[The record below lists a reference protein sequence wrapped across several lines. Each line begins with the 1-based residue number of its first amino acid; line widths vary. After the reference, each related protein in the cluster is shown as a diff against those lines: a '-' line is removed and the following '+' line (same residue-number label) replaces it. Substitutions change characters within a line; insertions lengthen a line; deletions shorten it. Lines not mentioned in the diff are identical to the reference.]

1 MVISLKLRI
10 FAVEVVVDV
19 AKIRTFANN
28 ANFKRKT
35 FAVLTIINNFA
46 NLKSIF
52 ANMEV
57 FERIKEIRKTVFNDS
72 NLEFANFM
80 GEKTSTTSGWV
91 SGKRGIGR
99 SVIDKITSKLPNV
112 NPSWLLTGEGNMLTD
127 TQSQTFHSNARQ
139 VDDLS
144 YMNVPVIH
152 IKAQC
157 GYLAG
162 YGDAEYIDTLPT
174 MPVIV
179 DQTYHG
185 KYRIFE
191 TEGDSMD
198 DGSRNSICDGDK
210 LLCREVRR
218 DLWLPKLHINDWYF
232 VIVHRTKGISIKQI
246 TAQDDSGNITCH
258 SLNELFNDYTVNLD
272 DVVEIYNVIKVVER
286 SMRL

>member
-1 MVISLKLRI
+1 MEAWKRVEFIIEKEGLNKNSFSKAIGIS
-10 FAVEVVVDV
+10 
-19 AKIRTFANN
+19 NN
-28 ANFKRKT
+28 VTITR
-35 FAVLTIINNFA
+35 IINEHRTPSRATCEKIVSAFPA
-46 NLKSIF
+46 Y
-52 ANMEV
+52 
-57 FERIKEIRKTVFNDS
+57 
-72 NLEFANFM
+72 NLE
-80 GEKTSTTSGWV
+80 
-91 SGKRGIGR
+91 
-99 SVIDKITSKLPNV
+99 
-112 NPSWLLTGEGNMLTD
+112 WLLTGEGNMLTD
-127 TQSQTFHSNARQ
+127 APSQTYHSNARP

-162 YGDAEYIDTLPT
+162 YGDTEYIDTLPT

-179 DQTYHG
+179 DKTYHG

-191 TEGDSMD
+191 AEGDSMD

-246 TAQDDSGNITCH
+246 TSQDDKGNITCH

-286 SMRL
+286 NMRL

>member
-1 MVISLKLRI
+1 MTGK
-10 FAVEVVVDV
+10 E
-19 AKIRTFANN
+19 
-28 ANFKRKT
+28 
-35 FAVLTIINNFA
+35 IINNVLDELDIKAPTLAEQIGVLYQRIFDLQKGKTKKISSQLA
-46 NLKSIF
+46 NAI
-52 ANMEV
+52 
-57 FERIKEIRKTVFNDS
+57 IKVYPQFQ
-72 NLEFANFM
+72 L
-80 GEKTSTTSGWV
+80 
-91 SGKRGIGR
+91 
-99 SVIDKITSKLPNV
+99 
-112 NPSWLLTGEGNMLTD
+112 SWLLTGEGDMLTD
-127 TQSQTFHSNARQ
+127 APPQRYHSNARQ

-162 YGDAEYIDTLPT
+162 YGDTEYIDTLPT

-191 TEGDSMD
+191 AEGDSMD

-272 DVVEIYNVIKVVER
+272 DVIEIYNVIKVVER

>member
-1 MVISLKLRI
+1 MPKKDSTLRVIEL
-10 FAVEVVVDV
+10 
-19 AKIRTFANN
+19 IREKNISPKELHEATGIKYNTITNALGDNN
-28 ANFKRKT
+28 RNF
-35 FAVLTIINNFA
+35 TIEQIA
-46 NLKSIF
+46 TIC
-52 ANMEV
+52 EV
-57 FERIKEIRKTVFNDS
+57 FGFSQTYCVFGTGNKYGYKPSDKIEIKENLNFDDIKEIS
-72 NLEFANFM
+72 NEIY
-80 GEKTSTTSGWV
+80 EKE
-91 SGKRGIGR
+91 
-99 SVIDKITSKLPNV
+99 KLI
-112 NPSWLLTGEGNMLTD
+112 SYL
-127 TQSQTFHSNARQ
+127 QSQLEIKQSNAHI
-139 VDDLS
+139 VENLN
-144 YMNVPVIH
+144 YMSVPIVH

-191 TEGDSMD
+191 AEGDSMD

-232 VIVHRTKGISIKQI
+232 VIVHQTKGISIKQI